1 MAWDASTSAAVAAL
15 IVASLALLIA
25 SAQVLQ
31 QYLITGQLIRLCDS
45 VVFGPLPGQGRRV
58 WQLSQFRFRV
68 VYSIPQISLDTKL
81 WPEQPPHIR
90 SYAIGRHELPRLRRS
105 NGLDTESVE
114 ISDEM
119 SSLHAPYPPRRRRLP
134 FGFALNKRLSV
145 PPESPSSYQQVGEAA
160 WVSFCRAVEE
170 RCGAS
175 VRFDLVEYDADRC
188 PPDLVSAPM
197 QVSMRDVIVMGL
209 MAGMEVTSCSF
220 NEKSVSMQGRVGT
233 ITSSSHPVLGPILH
247 FASRNNDRLFFG
259 AFGVRRT
266 SYRSNIEGR
275 WMARTWDVCM
285 VAQRY
290 FRSDKRRTARRL
302 DDRWIREQSGTS
314 YTDILWPHEH
324 ESPLYGRKR
333 PLRSGKDRQREAN
346 IEDDSGLVASNQND
360 NNVPLKRHQDGKWE
374 VVMPREFKKREEPNS
389 EQMRARVGESPIHDG
404 VPKTAAPDIGP
415 QQELKP
421 PGMHLRATVEDAPED
436 DSSGSVHPNRSVILE
451 EGCPSVS
458 SEMKERLQTAKF
470 RQAVRSAKVQN
481 IESDRSL
488 VEESVNRGAMISP
501 YQPSM
506 LLLTQ
511 YPHDP
516 NLQGNDEESPT
527 PNLQDNDEEPPKPT
541 TAEEEAR
548 MREEERQRLRKQRD
562 DERAER
568 NNARNRAVHLTRVDL
583 FWLCQMN
590 IFQGFWATPWHDN
603 ESMPL
608 QSALVG
614 AVTVILEALLGFL
627 DETSLI
633 YTNDRPLS
641 FLSFQNTAEWM
652 FRGSTTYPAY
662 ALNARGGVIAEG
674 IYPGVRIPAFR
685 TVIPAVELLYS
696 YEWQVSPDLR
706 DPVRFCEEQ
715 NVELMRLDTWLSY
728 VGRTQEISAG
738 RNKLLK
744 QTAALIVLV
753 VGEFEIDFQNID
765 LSASEGGLQD
775 IQGLAANVMDFLAD
789 EELSDAEQLYILIA
803 LLRTVKVCQCVLA
816 GPKTREMRDILLQ
829 DVQAHLV

>member
-15 IVASLALLIA
+15 IVACFALLMA

-31 QYLITGQLIRLCDS
+31 QYFITGQLIRLCDS
-45 VVFGPLPGQGRRV
+45 VVFGPLPGQGHRV

-68 VYSIPQISLDTKL
+68 VYSIPQISLNAEL
-81 WPEQPPHIR
+81 WPEKPPHIR
-90 SYAIGRHELPRLRRS
+90 SYAVGRHELPPFGRS
-105 NGLDTESVE
+105 KGLDTDNVE
-114 ISDEM
+114 IFDDM
-119 SSLHAPYPPRRRRLP
+119 SSLHAPYPLRRRRLP
-134 FGFALNKRLSV
+134 FGFALNRGPSV
-145 PPESPSSYQQVGEAA
+145 PPESRSSYRQVGEAS

-175 VRFDLVEYDADRC
+175 MRFDLVEHDADRC

-220 NEKSVSMQGRVGT
+220 HSNSVSMQGHVGT
-233 ITSSSHPVLGPILH
+233 ITSSNHPVLGPILH
-247 FASRNNDRLFFG
+247 FTPRNNDELFFG

-266 SYRSNIEGR
+266 SYRGNVEER

-314 YTDILWPHEH
+314 YTEIIRLREDEG
-324 ESPLYGRKR
+324 PLHGRKR
-333 PLRSGKDRQREAN
+333 QLRSGKDRQQEAD
-346 IEDDSGLVASNQND
+346 IGDHDSRLVASNKDD
-360 NNVPLKRHQDGKWE
+360 NPVTLKRHQDGEWE
-374 VVMPREFKKREEPNS
+374 VVMSRELEKREESNS
-389 EQMRARVGESPIHDG
+389 EQMRRVGKGSIHD
-404 VPKTAAPDIGP
+404 KTAAPDFGP
-415 QQELKP
+415 QQEFKP
-421 PGMHLRATVEDAPED
+421 AGVNRRATAEDAPED
-436 DSSGSVHPNRSVILE
+436 GSNRSVHSNRSAILE
-451 EGCPSVS
+451 ERRPSVS
-458 SEMKERLQTAKF
+458 SEMRARLQTAKS
-470 RQAVRSAKVQN
+470 RQAARSAKVQN

-488 VEESVNRGAMISP
+488 VKESVDRGAMISP
-501 YQPSM
+501 YQTSM

-511 YPHDP
+511 HPHNPD
-516 NLQGNDEESPT
+516 
-527 PNLQDNDEEPPKPT
+527 LQDNDEEPPKPT
-541 TAEEEAR
+541 TAEEGAR
-548 MREEERQRLRKQRD
+548 KREEERQRLRKQRD

-568 NNARNRAVHLTRVDL
+568 INTHNRAVHLTRVDM
-583 FWLCQMN
+583 FWLCQIN
-590 IFQGFWATPWHDN
+590 IFQGFWATPWHKN

-641 FLSFQNTAEWM
+641 LLSFQDTAEWM
-652 FRGSTTYPAY
+652 FCGSTTYPAY
-662 ALNARGGVIAEG
+662 ALNARGGVVAKG
-674 IYPGVRIPAFR
+674 IYPGVRIPAFK

-696 YEWQVSPDLR
+696 YEWQVSPVLR
-706 DPVRFCEEQ
+706 DSVRFCEEQ
-715 NVELMRLDTWLSY
+715 NVELMRLDSWLSY
-728 VGRTQEISAG
+728 VGRTLEISAG

-744 QTAALIVLV
+744 QTAALVVLV
-753 VGEFEIDFQNID
+753 MADFELDFQNID

-775 IQGLAANVMDFLAD
+775 IQGLAANVMDLLAD

-816 GPKTREMRDILLQ
+816 GPETGQMEDILLR
-829 DVQAHLV
+829 DVQVHLV